1 MQARQFSSHI
11 KLQGG
16 TDCLSQQYFA
26 IINSILKKIARAMLL
41 IFLSYQYYQKHQGQ
55 IPWGNEGEGQ

>member
-1 MQARQFSSHI
+1 MQARQFSPHI

-26 IINSILKKIARAMLL
+26 IINSIKKNARAMLL
-41 IFLSYQYYQKHQGQ
+41 IFLSYQYYQKNQSQ
-55 IPWGNEGEGQ
+55 ILWGNEGEGQ

>member
-1 MQARQFSSHI
+1 M
-11 KLQGG
+11 
-16 TDCLSQQYFA
+16 
-26 IINSILKKIARAMLL
+26 ARAMLL